1 MGQQLD
7 LLTPKCKL
15 EDFDMKR
22 YSEIVEFKT
31 SHYSFYLPVQLGMV
45 LAGIQD
51 AELYREARAN
61 QFYDWYWPQKFILA
75 FQKNLIWEVGSLQSS
90 NYLGLGLL

>member
-7 LLTPKCKL
+7 LMTPKCEL

-51 AELYREARAN
+51 AELYRQAINYRTGT
-61 QFYDWYWPQKFILA
+61 D
-75 FQKNLIWEVGSLQSS
+75 QKNPYWLPKEVNLGSGQIS
-90 NYLGLGLL
+90 NYSGLGLS

>member
-7 LLTPKCKL
+7 LMTPKCEL

-51 AELYREARAN
+51 AELYRQARVN
-61 QFYDWYWPQKFILA
+61 QLQDWY
-75 FQKNLIWEVGSLQSS
+75 
-90 NYLGLGLL
+90 